1 MTPLNRRGFLRI
13 GGAGLALGALSP
25 VIGNP
30 FLSNRLH
37 AAGGSGNPKKMMI
50 VFLRGGND
58 GVNTV
63 IPHGDSTYNQVERP
77 TLFIPPT
84 ASIDLNGFAAL
95 HPQMGLMKEVYD
107 TGDLAVIHRVAYDNQ
122 SRSHFTSQQLWENA
136 YPAGG
141 GNEEVEEGW
150 VNRLLAS
157 DPALSSSPL
166 SGISISNNQQV
177 AFRGDYPLVH
187 MRNIEGYQLGTNPI
201 DLKMVGAA
209 PGGGSDGSG
218 LLGVYGRT
226 PDAAEYDAKLRGIG
240 MTMASSLD
248 ALTAAGVD
256 EDAYVPANGA
266 FYPDSTN
273 TDGFSNRLRTFFRQL
288 KNGAQLLKETD
299 SRIVGVELGSFD
311 THSNQQ
317 VANGAHSDNVRGLSR
332 ALHSLQLDLTDVNN
346 NIWNDTLILVVSE
359 FGRTS
364 RENGSQGTDH
374 GEASCLFVAGGG
386 INGGTYN
393 CDALTWSDGDMFSC
407 CNNRYVA
414 QRSSFLTIYAEIIDR
429 HFSQPGLLDTVIPAW
444 STYVGPQYD
453 YVGFMV

>member
-1 MTPLNRRGFLRI
+1 M
-13 GGAGLALGALSP
+13 
-25 VIGNP
+25 
-30 FLSNRLH
+30 
-37 AAGGSGNPKKMMI
+37 
-50 VFLRGGND
+50 
-58 GVNTV
+58 
-63 IPHGDSTYNQVERP
+63 
-77 TLFIPPT
+77 
-84 ASIDLNGFAAL
+84 
-95 HPQMGLMKEVYD
+95 
-107 TGDLAVIHRVAYDNQ
+107 
-122 SRSHFTSQQLWENA
+122 
-136 YPAGG
+136 
-141 GNEEVEEGW
+141 
-150 VNRLLAS
+150 
-157 DPALSSSPL
+157 
-166 SGISISNNQQV
+166 
-177 AFRGDYPLVH
+177 
-187 MRNIEGYQLGTNPI
+187 
-201 DLKMVGAA
+201 
-209 PGGGSDGSG
+209 
-218 LLGVYGRT
+218 
-226 PDAAEYDAKLRGIG
+226 
-240 MTMASSLD
+240 
-248 ALTAAGVD
+248 
-256 EDAYVPANGA
+256 
-266 FYPDSTN
+266 
-273 TDGFSNRLRTFFRQL
+273 

-317 VANGAHSDNVRGLSR
+317 VANGAHADNVRGLSR